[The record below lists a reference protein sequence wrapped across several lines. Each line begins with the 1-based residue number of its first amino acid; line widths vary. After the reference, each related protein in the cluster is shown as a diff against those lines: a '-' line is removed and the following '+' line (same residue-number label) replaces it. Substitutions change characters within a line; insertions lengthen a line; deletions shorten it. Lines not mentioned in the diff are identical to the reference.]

1 MYDFSKRVS
10 KFHDDH
16 VTLSMALRA
25 DMKKKRDANKDR
37 IVSGLK
43 DANKP
48 APVEWINQGGYAQ
61 HTMTQPP
68 EGDEDS
74 RYDIDMGVV
83 FKSEDSKTPATTKN
97 WVRDAIASKAT
108 NMKNDP
114 VSKPKCVRVVYADGY
129 QCDFPV
135 FRTAP
140 SINEGYELAA
150 GDVWVAS
157 DPKSMNDWINE
168 RVTTLSPSG
177 NGVSQ
182 LRQIIR
188 LVKYFAKVKSYKKG
202 LKYPSGLVAT
212 AIAIECYSASDGRLD
227 HSFRET
233 LRVLSLRSKYS
244 PVFAN
249 GTQISDDKD
258 TDRIQRLIDSAKD
271 AVSVLDGLNDD
282 DCDDEG
288 ANKAWKKV
296 FQHSFFEAA
305 GVAKSTNASASA
317 ATLIAGLGISSAV
330 SEERLNASVTETR
343 DRGGG
348 SKPWT
353 PHTR

>member
-1 MYDFSKRVS
+1 MYDFSKRVAR
-10 KFHDDH
+10 FHDDH
-16 VTLSMALRA
+16 ITLTMALRA
-25 DMKKKRDANKDR
+25 DMKKRRDTNKDR
-37 IVSGLK
+37 IVAGLK

-48 APVEWINQGGYAQ
+48 DPIEWINQGGYAQ

-83 FKSEDSKTPATTKN
+83 FENADSKTPLTTKG
-97 WVRDAIASKAT
+97 WVRDAIAVKAI

-135 FRTAP
+135 FRKASNTG
-140 SINEGYELAA
+140 EGYELAA
-150 GDVWVAS
+150 GDSWVAS

-168 RVTTLSPSG
+168 RVTTLSPPG
-177 NGVSQ
+177 NGVAQ

-188 LVKYFAKVKSYKKG
+188 LVKYFAKVNSYRKG
-202 LKYPSGLVAT
+202 LKFPSGLVAT

-233 LRVLSLRSKYS
+233 LRVLSSRSKLS

-249 GTQISDDKD
+249 AKQISDDKD
-258 TDRIQRLIDSAKD
+258 VDRIQRLIDSAKD
-271 AVSVLDGLNDD
+271 ALAVLDGLDHN
-282 DCDDEG
+282 DCDDKE
-288 ANKAWKKV
+288 ANRAWKKV
-296 FQHSFFEAA
+296 FQHSFFESAEA
-305 GVAKSTNASASA
+305 SKSENANASS
-317 ATLIAGLGISSAV
+317 LFAGLGISSAIIEKRL
-330 SEERLNASVTETR
+330 SESVAETR
-343 DRGGG
+343 DRSGG

-353 PHTR
+353 PHTK

>member
-1 MYDFSKRVS
+1 MYDFSKRVC

-16 VTLSMALRA
+16 VTLSLDLRA
-25 DMKKKRDANKDR
+25 DMKKRRDANKDR
-37 IVSGLK
+37 IISGLK
-43 DANKP
+43 DAGKP
-48 APVEWINQGGYAQ
+48 EPVDWINQGGYAQ
-61 HTMTQPP
+61 YTMTQPP

-83 FKSEDSKTPATTKN
+83 FESGDAKTPVTTKN

-135 FRTAP
+135 FRTA
-140 SINEGYELAA
+140 SSTSEGYELAS
-150 GDVWVAS
+150 GDIWVAS

-168 RVTTLSPSG
+168 RVTSLSPTG
-177 NGVSQ
+177 LGVSQ

-188 LVKYFAKVKSYKKG
+188 LVKYFAKVKSFKKG

-212 AIAIECYSASDGRLD
+212 AIAIECYSGSSGRLD

-233 LRVLSLRSKYS
+233 LRIISQRSKYS

-249 GTQISDDKD
+249 GKQISDAKD
-258 TDRIQRLIDSAKD
+258 VDRIQRLIDSAKD
-271 AVSVLDGLNDD
+271 AVSVLDRLDED
-282 DCDDEG
+282 DCDDED
-288 ANKAWKKV
+288 ANKAWKTV
-296 FQHSFFEAA
+296 FEHSFFNKAEF
-305 GVAKSTNASASA
+305 KSKALAASA
-317 ATLIAGLGISSAV
+317 AAIGISAAEQEARALSAASSMKSEGISS
-330 SEERLNASVTETR
+330 
-343 DRGGG
+343 
-348 SKPWT
+348 KPYANE
-353 PHTR
+353 HK